1 MFLSFRKLGWMNGTW
16 MTAFWL
22 EANKQLFL
30 HNCSKNT
37 KLLPMLLTCPDFN
50 QLASFLEHSSLYIK
64 CSKVSVRTYVR
75 NGGRGQLSSEWR
87 HNENDVITRTGAAS
101 AASAVGMRRHN
112 ENDVTMTIAGL
123 WRYGDWRHVATGC
136 NCLVVLIT
144 ANRTRNI
151 NFKITANGTANIN
164 FKTAIYT

>member
-1 MFLSFRKLGWMNGTW
+1 MHLQWKMVKYTRICISIDKMSLSFRKLGWMNGMW

-37 KLLPMLLTCPDFN
+37 DKTTPDVANLPRFQPACKFSGT
-50 QLASFLEHSSLYIK
+50 LYIK

-75 NGGRGQLSSEWR
+75 NSGSGQLSSEGH
-87 HNENDVITRTGAAS
+87 HNDNDVIMRTGAAS

-123 WRYGDWRHVATGC
+123 WRYGDWRHVTTGC
-136 NCLVVLIT
+136 NCPVVLIT
-144 ANRTRNI
+144 DNC
-151 NFKITANGTANIN
+151 
-164 FKTAIYT
+164 